1 MIFLS
6 KNAVEKTLK
15 PSKLIRLEDEL
26 NQLKENYLHVQKI
39 TKTSSWTYYIDTDEV
54 FWSEEIYNLL
64 GLKSRCLLKN
74 LEDFYRFI
82 HPEDLEKVVEAVSL
96 AI

>member
-26 NQLKENYLHVQKI
+26 NQLKENYLHVQK
-39 TKTSSWTYYIDTDEV
+39 
-54 FWSEEIYNLL
+54 
-64 GLKSRCLLKN
+64 
-74 LEDFYRFI
+74 
-82 HPEDLEKVVEAVSL
+82 
-96 AI
+96 